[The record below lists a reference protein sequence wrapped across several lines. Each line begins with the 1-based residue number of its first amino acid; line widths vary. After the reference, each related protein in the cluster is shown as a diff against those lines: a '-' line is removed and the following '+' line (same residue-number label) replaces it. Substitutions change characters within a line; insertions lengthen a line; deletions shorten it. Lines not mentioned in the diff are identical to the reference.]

1 MVGHWVADT
10 SYQSGHRRPFSASAR
25 RQSQTAAGQK
35 IYGPINSRAIRSTRK
50 ANEIIG
56 RLIDSSADGYFVAD
70 TVRAAAKEAI

>member
-1 MVGHWVADT
+1 MAIDGRFQLLLDAKVKL
-10 SYQSGHRRPFSASAR
+10 RPAE
-25 RQSQTAAGQK
+25 K